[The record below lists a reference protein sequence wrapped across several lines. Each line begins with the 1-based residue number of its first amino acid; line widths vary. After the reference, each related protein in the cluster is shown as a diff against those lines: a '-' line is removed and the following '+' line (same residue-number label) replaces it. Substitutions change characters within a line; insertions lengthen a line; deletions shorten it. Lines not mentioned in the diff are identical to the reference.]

1 LEKIQNLSFDENE
14 LKINAKKSR
23 ELKMIVLKNIPFK
36 LRSEELTEL
45 IVSSSLFIKQIT
57 EKKRC
62 SWFKEH

>member
-1 LEKIQNLSFDENE
+1 LDEILERIQNLSFDENE

-45 IVSSSLFIKQIT
+45 IVIPSLFI
-57 EKKRC
+57 
-62 SWFKEH
+62 